1 MGWPRLEL
9 GVGVVALGG
18 IDLIW
23 TQIADL
29 VDVVEVEPQT
39 IWLPPPWRLDPA
51 PFGWLTSIDRP
62 LLSHGVGFPVGG
74 TVSPDPAGV
83 RAAAESA
90 RQLGALHWSEHLSF
104 NQARSGEVIHAGFL
118 LPPIL
123 TEATVEAAVVNI
135 GSYQEQLDLPFLVE
149 TPASYLA
156 SRPGDLTDGE
166 FVREVGERADCGI
179 LLDLHNIW
187 ANELNGR
194 QLVSDFIKDIPLDR
208 VMELHLAGG
217 FSLGDYYLDAHVG
230 PVPAAL
236 LEIAAAVV
244 PVLPNLRAIIFET
257 VPESVVGL
265 GVPGMRQVLRD
276 LHDLADLPT
285 RAVSAHPP
293 RRPPAAGSLEA
304 TAEREYRLAAYT
316 TRVSDVLP
324 DGDPGAAVLRH
335 LTDQARLSL
344 VTGAEPER
352 LRWMLTRLG
361 KERTDALLA
370 EFLAAC
376 PANPWPTEQGLAF
389 ARWFEDHRPTWGAL
403 AAASADPQD
412 DH

>member
-23 TQIADL
+23 AQIADL

-74 TVSPDPAGV
+74 TVPPDPAGV

-135 GSYQEQLDLPFLVE
+135 ASYQEQLDLPFLVE

-166 FVREVGERADCGI
+166 FVREVSSRADCGI

-194 QLVSDFIKDIPLDR
+194 QSVSDFLKDIPLER

-217 FSLGDYYLDAHVG
+217 FSLDDYYLDAHVG

-244 PVLPNLRAIIFET
+244 PALPNLRAIIFET

-265 GVPGMRQVLRD
+265 GGPGMRQVLRD
-276 LHDLADLPT
+276 LHDLADLPA
-285 RAVSAHPP
+285 RAVNAHPP
-293 RRPPAAGSLEA
+293 RRPPADGSLEA
-304 TAEREYRLAAYT
+304 TVEREYRLAAYT

-361 KERTDALLA
+361 KERTDALLE

-376 PANPWPTEQGLAF
+376 PANPWPAEQGLAF
-389 ARWFEDHRPTWGAL
+389 ARWYEDHRPMWDAL
-403 AAASADPQD
+403 AAATADPQD